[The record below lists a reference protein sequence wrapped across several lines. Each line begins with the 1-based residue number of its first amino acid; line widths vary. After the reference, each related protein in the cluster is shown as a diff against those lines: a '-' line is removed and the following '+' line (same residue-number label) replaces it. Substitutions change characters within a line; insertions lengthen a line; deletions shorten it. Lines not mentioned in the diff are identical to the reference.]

1 MRISPPGASGEP
13 YMEEGG
19 NYFFFRDS
27 MITISEIADAII
39 SKIDVM
45 GYSDPHSVDQYLYG
59 LGRIGKK
66 YYIPEVADRLMQ
78 EIK

>member
-1 MRISPPGASGEP
+1 MTKTDIIKAMRRHTRDADFITR
-13 YMEEGG
+13 EEV
-19 NYFFFRDS
+19 R
-27 MITISEIADAII
+27 AC
-39 SKIDVM
+39 M